1 MKLKNFT
8 LLLATATMVIMDMT
22 GMGSV
27 RANAGVLELSGIGG
41 AQFNVPVASLKEVR
55 FKTTLRQQFDFS
67 CGSAAVATLLTHH
80 YGFPITERLVFEQMF
95 ARGDQNKIRRE
106 GFSLL
111 DMKRFLQER
120 GFTGDGFKLPLDKL
134 IDVGLPAIVLVSD
147 KGYNHFVVV
156 KGIRGG
162 RVLLGDPSSGAR
174 AIARETFESMWVNK
188 LLFVIHGGPG
198 KARFNDAADWRTA
211 PVAALELGVNRESL
225 TNITLPKN
233 GPGDF

>member
-1 MKLKNFT
+1 MKPKILT
-8 LLLATATMVIMDMT
+8 LLLGAATIGIAGMT
-22 GMGSV
+22 GMDSV
-27 RANAGVLELSGIGG
+27 GAHAGVLELSGIGG
-41 AQFNVPVASLKEVR
+41 AQFNVPVASLKDMR

-80 YGFPITERLVFEQMF
+80 YGFPVTERLVFEQMF
-95 ARGDQNKIRRE
+95 AHGDQKKIRSE

-120 GFTGDGFKLPLDKL
+120 GFAGDGFKLPLEKL
-134 IDVGLPAIVLVSD
+134 LDVGLPAIVLVSD

-156 KGIRGG
+156 KGIRDG

-188 LLFVIHGGPG
+188 LLFVIHGRPG
-198 KARFNDAADWRTA
+198 QARFNDAADWRTA
-211 PVAALELGVNRESL
+211 PVAMLELGINREGLS
-225 TNITLPKN
+225 NITLPKN